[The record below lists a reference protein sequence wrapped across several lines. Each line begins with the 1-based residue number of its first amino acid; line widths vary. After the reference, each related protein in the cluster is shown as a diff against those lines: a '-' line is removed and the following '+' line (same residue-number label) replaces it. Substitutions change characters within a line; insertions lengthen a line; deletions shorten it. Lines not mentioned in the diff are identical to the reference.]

1 MAEEKQEQKKQEKVK
16 IEKKKPQEE
25 KRRAEVLIRIF
36 STDVHGNF
44 SVYHGLTRVK
54 GISWAMSNAL
64 CNSLKMNKNKKMQ
77 ELNEKDIEMI
87 NNFIKSPK
95 VPEWILNRRK
105 DEETGES
112 RHLLTTDLDLARDF
126 DIRKMKK
133 MKSYKGWRHA
143 FGQPVRG
150 QRTKSHFRKGSTMG
164 VMKTKVTKA
173 AASAAAAA
181 PAKK

>member
-1 MAEEKQEQKKQEKVK
+1 MAEEKQKTKEK

-25 KRRAEVLIRIF
+25 KRKAEVLIRIF
-36 STDVHGNF
+36 STDIPGNF
-44 SVYHGLTRVK
+44 SVYHGMTRIK
-54 GISWAMSNAL
+54 GISWAMSNAI
-64 CNSLKMNKNKKMQ
+64 CNSLNLNKNKKIQ
-77 ELNEKDIEMI
+77 ELTEKDIEII

-95 VPEWILNRRK
+95 VPEWLLNRRK

-112 RHLLTTDLDLARDF
+112 KHLLTSDLDLARDF

-133 MKSYKGWRHA
+133 IKSYKGWRHA

-164 VMKTKVTKA
+164 VMKTKA
-173 AASAAAAA
+173 AKTASMAAAAA

>member
-1 MAEEKQEQKKQEKVK
+1 MAEEKQKTKEK

-25 KRRAEVLIRIF
+25 KRKAEVLIRIF
-36 STDVHGNF
+36 STDIPGNF
-44 SVYHGLTRVK
+44 SVYHGMTRIK
-54 GISWAMSNAL
+54 GISWAMSNAI
-64 CNSLKMNKNKKMQ
+64 CNSLDLDKNKKIQ
-77 ELNEKDIEMI
+77 ELTEKDIEII

-95 VPEWILNRRK
+95 VPEWLLNRRK

-112 RHLLTTDLDLARDF
+112 KHLLTSDLDLARDF

-133 MKSYKGWRHA
+133 IKSYKGWRHA

-164 VMKTKVTKA
+164 VMKTSAAKKA
-173 AASAAAAA
+173 QSAAAA